1 MFFFQFLIF
10 ILFIVAFITKL
21 FILRQRNKV
30 NANVLANGN
39 KDTHTNSIERIVK
52 ISTFLWGMLWFGEIL
67 MSATINGYAPYFYTD
82 MTVRYLGLL
91 IELFGIIVFIWAMID
106 MKTSW
111 RVGID
116 KGTITNLITSGVYR
130 MSRNPAFI
138 GFYLMFIGLFI
149 SYPNVLTLINVIL
162 NIGTM
167 HLLILQEEKHLM
179 DIFSERYI
187 EYSNNTP
194 RYFFKD

>member
-1 MFFFQFLIF
+1 
-10 ILFIVAFITKL
+10 
-21 FILRQRNKV
+21 V

-39 KDTHTNSIERIVK
+39 KDNQTNSIERVVK
-52 ISTFLWGMLWFGEIL
+52 ISTFLWGMLWFSEIL
-67 MSATINGYAPYFYTD
+67 MSETINGYVSYFYTD
-82 MTVRYLGLL
+82 ITVRYLGLL

-162 NIGTM
+162 NIGAM
-167 HLLILQEEKHLM
+167 HLLILQEEKHLL

-187 EYSNNTP
+187 EYTNNTP
-194 RYFFKD
+194 RYFLKDYKKYNKDL